1 MDFLP
6 ARFEIHG
13 ATLALAWFLVV
24 NVAAT
29 VAVSLAAHRMT
40 ASTRARTAAVWFAL
54 RMFPAAAAITFV
66 VAVFLPSYW
75 LYEPRETTEGFDL
88 TLTVG
93 AVVSLAALLAAAIRG
108 VSAWRSASWRIRACM
123 RTARPL
129 ALAGTDLPA
138 FEIDT
143 DAPVLALVGVLR
155 PRLLAT
161 RGLIDALTPEEL
173 SAAVAHEIGHSR
185 AWDNLKR
192 LAVRSA
198 PDVLP
203 PTGAIRAL
211 ERRWASSAE
220 HHADHLAS
228 DHDPRARCALASAL
242 LKVAR
247 LFPPPA
253 PTSEPISVLVGGGD
267 IASRVRRLLDDRA
280 AITASARAAR
290 PLYWLATLALGPG
303 AVITYGPLLHAIHET
318 TELVV
323 RSLP

>member
-1 MDFLP
+1 MDVLP

-13 ATLALAWFLVV
+13 AMLALAWFLVV
-24 NVAAT
+24 NIAAT
-29 VAVSLAAHRMT
+29 VAVSLAAHRLT
-40 ASTRARTAAVWFAL
+40 ASARARTAAVWFAL

-88 TLTVG
+88 TLTIG
-93 AVVSLAALLAAAIRG
+93 AVLSLAALVAAAARG
-108 VSAWRSASWRIRACM
+108 VSAWRSASRRTRAWM

-129 ALAGTDLPA
+129 ALGGTTLPA

-143 DAPVLALVGVLR
+143 DAPLLALVGVLR
-155 PRLLAT
+155 PRLLVT

-173 SAAVAHEIGHSR
+173 AAAIAHEIGHSH

-192 LAVRSA
+192 LAMRSA
-198 PDVLP
+198 PDLLP
-203 PTGAIRAL
+203 PTGGIRAL

-242 LKVAR
+242 VKVAR
-247 LFPPPA
+247 LFPPPVA
-253 PTSEPISVLVGGGD
+253 ASEPISVLVGGGD
-267 IASRVRRLLDDRA
+267 IASRVRRLLDDRTIA
-280 AITASARAAR
+280 ASNRAAR
-290 PLYWLATLALGPG
+290 TARSLGGVALVVATA
-303 AVITYGPLLHAIHET
+303 AMYGPLLHAMHEA

>member
-1 MDFLP
+1 MDPLP

-13 ATLALAWFLVV
+13 AMLALAWFFIV

-29 VAVSLAAHRMT
+29 AAVSLASARL
-40 ASTRARTAAVWFAL
+40 AVSTRARTAAVWFAL
-54 RMFPAAAAITFV
+54 RMFPSTAALALV

-93 AVVSLAALLAAAIRG
+93 AVLSLAVLLAAAVRG
-108 VSAWRSASWRIRACM
+108 ASAWRGARGRTRAWM
-123 RTARPL
+123 RTARPSSL
-129 ALAGTDLPA
+129 GSADLPA
-138 FEIDT
+138 FEIDA
-143 DAPVLALVGVLR
+143 DAPLLALVGVLR
-155 PRLLAT
+155 PRLLVT
-161 RGLIDALTPEEL
+161 RGLIEALTPEEL
-173 SAAVAHEIGHSR
+173 AAAVAHEIGHSR

-192 LAVRSA
+192 LAMRSA

-203 PTGAIRAL
+203 PSGAMRAL

-242 LKVAR
+242 VKVAR
-247 LFPPPA
+247 LFPPPVA
-253 PTSEPISVLVGGGD
+253 SSEPISVLVGGGD
-267 IASRVRRLLDDRA
+267 IASRVRRLLEDR
-280 AITASARAAR
+280 TPSASSNQAARAAR
-290 PLYWLATLALGPG
+290 WLGGAALLVATA
-303 AVITYGPLLHAIHET
+303 AMYGPLLRAMHEA